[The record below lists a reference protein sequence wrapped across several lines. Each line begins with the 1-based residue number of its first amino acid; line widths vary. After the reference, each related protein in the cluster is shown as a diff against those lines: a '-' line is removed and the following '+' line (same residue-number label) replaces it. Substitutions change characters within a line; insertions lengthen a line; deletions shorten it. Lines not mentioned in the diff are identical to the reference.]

1 MAGQLYAATGTTR
14 SPSSGFPMPKGD
26 FNLTIVGDG
35 SASGTVTLQRR
46 FTSDDS
52 PTWQTVSLDAGGTPA
67 TFNVVNNTV
76 SFDGVLFEP
85 ESGVEYSLL
94 PQLSAGTVNWRV
106 GQ

>member
-1 MAGQLYAATGTTR
+1 MAGQLFAATGTTR
-14 SPSSGFPMPKGD
+14 SPASGFPTPKGD

-46 FTSDDS
+46 FTSDAS
-52 PTWQTVSLDAGGTPA
+52 PTWQTVSRDAAGTPA
-67 TFNVVNNTV
+67 TYQVVNNTV
-76 SFDGVLFEP
+76 VFDGVLFEP

-94 PQLSAGTVNWRV
+94 PQLSAGAVNWRI